1 MRLATLARHQWTST
15 DYERMLAAGVFEKIE
30 LLCGDVVIT
39 GAAVRPYRW
48 TLDDHEQLIA
58 LGLLEGKHVE
68 LIQGEILTMASMGE
82 PHALT
87 IMQLNYALLPHF
99 NPGAGFHFRI
109 QMPLALPAL
118 ISEPEPDIAIVALD
132 APSNEAGRPTSAS
145 LLIEVAESSLAY
157 GRERKVPLY
166 AAAGIQEYWLVNL
179 PERCLE
185 VYRQP
190 IPDASSFSGWR
201 YQERQ
206 RLQEDDHVAPLAAPE
221 VVVAVDVLLPR
232 R

>member
-1 MRLATLARHQWTST
+1 
-15 DYERMLAAGVFEKIE
+15 MLAAGMFEKIE

-39 GAAVRPYRW
+39 GARVRPFRW
-48 TLDDHEQLIA
+48 TLDDYEQLIA

-68 LIQGEILTMASMGE
+68 LIQGEILIMALMGE

-99 NPGAGFHFRI
+99 NPGTGFHLRI

-118 ISEPEPDIAIVALD
+118 TSEPEPDIAIVVID
-132 APSNEAGRPTSAS
+132 TPTNEAGRPTSAS
-145 LLIEVAESSLAY
+145 LIIEVAESSLAY
-157 GRERKVPLY
+157 DRDRKGPLY

-185 VYRQP
+185 VYRQCM
-190 IPDASSFSGWR
+190 PDAASFSGWR

-206 RLQEDDHVAPLAAPE
+206 RLRDSDQVAPLVATA
-221 VVVAVDVLLPR
+221 VVIAVDALLPPG
-232 R
+232 

>member
-48 TLDDHEQLIA
+48 TLDDYEQLIA

-68 LIQGEILTMASMGE
+68 LMQGEILTMASMGE
-82 PHALT
+82 LNALT

-99 NPGAGFHFRI
+99 NPGTGFHFRI

-132 APSNEAGRPTSAS
+132 APTNEAGRPTSAS

-157 GRERKVPLY
+157 DRERKGLLY

-190 IPDASSFSGWR
+190 LPDASSFSGWR
-201 YQERQ
+201 YQARQ
-206 RLQEDDHVAPLAAPE
+206 RLQEGDHVAPLAAPE
-221 VVVAVDVLLPR
+221 VVVAVDALLPR